1 MKELKDL
8 STEELLD
15 AYKQV
20 NDFLKYLE
28 IEENNLEN

>member
-1 MKELKDL
+1 MKELKNM

-20 NDFLKYLE
+20 NDFIKFLE

>member
-1 MKELKDL
+1 MKELKSI

-20 NDFLKYLE
+20 NDFIKFLE